1 MTKKTLKKKN
11 EEEKKKK
18 KRIINAHYRHSQPDH
33 PTFSVFSLSLPF
45 SLCSHSS
52 ITFFRL
58 CNHTH
63 TIIIIC
69 SRYARRARLRLVL
82 CSNFSFPFLNYC
94 CLLITQR
101 KERKERERERE
112 EKKSVCKLLKSFMN
126 ERIGAKKGKT
136 RCSHTRRFPFFFFL
150 LLSLSLSLLSLL
162 FLFVAAIYFFYRFL
176 LVLIVS
182 NFGSAKILSLSFLSH
197 RHSFIHSFIYK

>member
-1 MTKKTLKKKN
+1 M
-11 EEEKKKK
+11 
-18 KRIINAHYRHSQPDH
+18 
-33 PTFSVFSLSLPF
+33 FSLRTTRALASCSLFKFFLPF
-45 SLCSHSS
+45 SQLLLSSDHSKKGEK
-52 ITFFRL
+52 R
-58 CNHTH
+58 
-63 TIIIIC
+63 
-69 SRYARRARLRLVL
+69 
-82 CSNFSFPFLNYC
+82 
-94 CLLITQR
+94 
-101 KERKERERERE
+101 EGERERE

-197 RHSFIHSFIYK
+197 RHSFIHSFIYL